1 MKVFWA
7 WQSDHPRKISR
18 DVIRTALEEAI
29 ENLKQENGLVEA
41 PEESRGDL
49 HLDHDTKGLTGSPD
63 VARSILEKIQAATV
77 FVGDVTPVGK
87 TPDIPGNE
95 GVKPG
100 RPLINSN
107 VAIEYGFALR
117 KLTDSA
123 VLGVLNLAHGKPED
137 LPFDIIHK
145 RWPMRKIALA
155 GRCSITRDQRISA
168 SISERATAH
177 RCSPADY
184 EA

>member
-1 MKVFWA
+1 MKVFSA
-7 WQSDHPRKISR
+7 WQSDHPRAISR
-18 DVIRTALEEAI
+18 DVIRTALEAAI
-29 ENLKQENGLVEA
+29 DHLKQESDVFEA
-41 PEESRGDL
+41 PEVSRGDL

-63 VARSILEKIQAATV
+63 VARSILEKIQSCKV

-100 RPLINSN
+100 RPIINSN

-123 VLGVLNLAHGKPED
+123 VIGVLNDA
-137 LPFDIIHK
+137 
-145 RWPMRKIALA
+145 
-155 GRCSITRDQRISA
+155 
-168 SISERATAH
+168 
-177 RCSPADY
+177 
-184 EA
+184 